1 MKASGSD
8 LVLFVLDQDINKYEH
23 FLIKELSNLGKKIII
38 VLNKCDLRSDQDN
51 NTIIK
56 NIRAVTSTKKNNISV
71 VKAVAVRR
79 SSSKD
84 NSLDLNLIPEV
95 TDLFKEII
103 NTLDECGEELLADNI
118 LFRSNKL
125 GIKSKKLIS
134 EQRYISANKIINKY
148 IWITGSVILVNPLP
162 AIDFLT
168 ATSVNVQMIIEL
180 SKIYEV
186 KLTKKE
192 AIELSKTLI
201 SALAKLGILKAGLS
215 IVSASLTTSLPTMLI
230 SKSIQSVTAGLL
242 IKIVGQSLI
251 EYFRNGQD
259 WGDGGVQ
266 EIVNKFFKLNK
277 KEEILKQ
284 FVKEAISKI
293 ELNKRYK
300 NDKKLPPFLK

>member
-1 MKASGSD
+1 M
-8 LVLFVLDQDINKYEH
+8 
-23 FLIKELSNLGKKIII
+23 
-38 VLNKCDLRSDQDN
+38 
-51 NTIIK
+51 
-56 NIRAVTSTKKNNISV
+56 
-71 VKAVAVRR
+71 
-79 SSSKD
+79 
-84 NSLDLNLIPEV
+84 
-95 TDLFKEII
+95 
-103 NTLDECGEELLADNI
+103 
-118 LFRSNKL
+118 
-125 GIKSKKLIS
+125 
-134 EQRYISANKIINKY
+134 
-148 IWITGSVILVNPLP
+148 
-162 AIDFLT
+162 
-168 ATSVNVQMIIEL
+168 
-180 SKIYEV
+180 
-186 KLTKKE
+186 
-192 AIELSKTLI
+192 
-201 SALAKLGILKAGLS
+201 GILKAGLS